1 MAASLQLA
9 QAGPALAVSVDRR
22 VTGRAGGP
30 ARSQVSVTPAGPGA
44 AAAAPRIARAR
55 PARAVRRE
63 RDRQKADGTTE
74 RTENNH
80 QKTEQTYYMVKRR
93 AAEPR
98 PALHPPRFPASFVS
112 QL

>member
-1 MAASLQLA
+1 MRAMTDVVTIPGSCI
-9 QAGPALAVSVDRR
+9 
-22 VTGRAGGP
+22 VTGR
-30 ARSQVSVTPAGPGA
+30 
-44 AAAAPRIARAR
+44 AAPRIARSR

>member
-1 MAASLQLA
+1 M
-9 QAGPALAVSVDRR
+9 
-22 VTGRAGGP
+22 RAMTDVKLYRDP
-30 ARSQVSVTPAGPGA
+30 SSFVRSRA

-80 QKTEQTYYMVKRR
+80 QKTEQTYYIKRR